1 MICTESYDHIIVTQL
16 GKPSELICLQ
26 LTRQLRDDQ
35 CFFPLHGV
43 RFWHFPKIFR
53 QIPCAPANH
62 SSQMHRNFHTRCIPR
77 AAHGCLW
84 VKFYLFWFLV
94 KTITD
99 IFYWSLTAVL
109 KHFSPAQHCKTF
121 PNLSNIIIIIIIA
134 LLISS
139 KRLFSLIYN
148 VKYLNI

>member
-1 MICTESYDHIIVTQL
+1 MHD
-16 GKPSELICLQ
+16 
-26 LTRQLRDDQ
+26 
-35 CFFPLHGV
+35 LHRV
-43 RFWHFPKIFR
+43 IRPY
-53 QIPCAPANH
+53 
-62 SSQMHRNFHTRCIPR
+62 HRNSAWKTKWIDLPSVDMAAKRWSVFFSFAWGEVLTFSKNFPSNSLR
-77 AAHGCLW
+77 AGKSFQSDAQKFPYHGLHIW

-99 IFYWSLTAVL
+99 IFYWSLTTVL

-121 PNLSNIIIIIIIA
+121 PNLSNIIIIIT